1 MGKKMRFPLL
11 FKTQEEESTTA
22 AAATSWQ
29 WPSCANPKT
38 LSFRAP
44 GGDIFKTINS
54 AYDTAEEEEDPDEL
68 LDSAAADQVE
78 AVISGLRTAERLFFE
93 PGETSSILGESSSKS
108 NDDDKGKFRPEKE
121 EEIGSSTELVAMD
134 SMDPYV
140 DFKRSMEE
148 MVEAHGLK
156 EWEGLEELLGWYL
169 KANGKE
175 IHGYIVGAFVDMLVG
190 LSLITTSS
198 SSTSSSS
205 SSSEDDHRDG
215 SFSVVASSTA
225 CSMNSPPLSFSSSIT
240 CSSSCSSTS
249 TSTPCLSSLEAEEEI
264 DKTVYSNRC

>member
-29 WPSCANPKT
+29 WPSCANSKT

-54 AYDTAEEEEDPDEL
+54 AYDTTEEEEEDPDEL
-68 LDSAAADQVE
+68 LDSAAADPVE

-108 NDDDKGKFRPEKE
+108 NDVDGGQFCPEKE
-121 EEIGSSTELVAMD
+121 EEISSSTELVAMD

-198 SSTSSSS
+198 SSSS

-249 TSTPCLSSLEAEEEI
+249 TSTPCLSSLEAEDEI
-264 DKTVYSNRC
+264 DKTVNSNRC

>member
-1 MGKKMRFPLL
+1 MIR
-11 FKTQEEESTTA
+11 
-22 AAATSWQ
+22 
-29 WPSCANPKT
+29 
-38 LSFRAP
+38 
-44 GGDIFKTINS
+44 
-54 AYDTAEEEEDPDEL
+54 
-68 LDSAAADQVE
+68 
-78 AVISGLRTAERLFFE
+78 GLRTAPERLFFE
-93 PGETSSILGESSSKS
+93 PGETSSILEGQ
-108 NDDDKGKFRPEKE
+108 FRPEKE
-121 EEIGSSTELVAMD
+121 EEISSSTELVAMD

-198 SSTSSSS
+198 SSSS

-249 TSTPCLSSLEAEEEI
+249 TSTPCLSSLEAEDEI
-264 DKTVYSNRC
+264 DKTVNSNRC